1 MKRSALLLT
10 RKNANLNHTEKPL
23 HSHQNAK
30 ILPPSVGK
38 DVEQEELSFI
48 DGGNVN
54 WEMPFGKLSLS
65 TIVKHLPSLLS
76 NNSTCRY
83 IPKLKECVCR
93 HVQEC
98 SLQWIPKNWEEPKDL
113 PAGKV
118 NCDVCTY

>member
-83 IPKLKECVCR
+83 IPKGKEK
-93 HVQEC
+93 HVATQKCAHEG
-98 SLQWIPKNWEEPKDL
+98 SQ
-113 PAGKV
+113 
-118 NCDVCTY
+118 